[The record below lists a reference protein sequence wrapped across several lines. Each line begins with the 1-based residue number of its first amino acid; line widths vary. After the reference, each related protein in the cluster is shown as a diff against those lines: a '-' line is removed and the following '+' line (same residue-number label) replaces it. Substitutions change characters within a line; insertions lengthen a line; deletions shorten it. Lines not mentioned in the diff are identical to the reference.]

1 MNARQDANGARDDAT
16 SDEPMIVAIVPAP
29 PGWWTVWRDDS
40 GEVLEP
46 VPMFALVETT
56 WPEFD
61 PDRPR
66 GPVRTHRARWV
77 QAMTHDGNAGCA
89 LGLAERSD
97 GYCGLRYFAPGT
109 GPTSWA
115 SDGAA

>member
-1 MNARQDANGARDDAT
+1 MSARHDEHGARDGAGNDDAVIL
-16 SDEPMIVAIVPAP
+16 SVMPAP
-29 PGWWTVWRDDS
+29 PGWWAVWRDDA

-56 WPEFD
+56 WQETD
-61 PDRPR
+61 PARPR
-66 GPVRTHRARWV
+66 EPARMHRVRWV

-89 LGLAERSD
+89 LGLAEGTD
-97 GYCGLRYFAPGT
+97 GYCGLRYYAPGT

-115 SDGAA
+115 SDGAP